1 MNEPRIT
8 GAIEKAVPKKTAAS
22 WGQVK
27 SHLAE
32 FDRRRLLA
40 LLQDLYT
47 ASRDNQIFL
56 NARLG
61 LGLDVLKPY
70 KATIARWLW
79 PDPFKNQD
87 ASVSKAKR
95 AISDYRKAIGHPAAL
110 AELMVFFCEQAAGFC
125 NDVGYQDEGYF
136 NALVRMFDAA
146 LKQSSAL
153 TEDERDRYVAR
164 LDAVRHTSHN
174 FGYGVGD
181 DMDAMLVAL
190 GFEDH

>member
-1 MNEPRIT
+1 MNEIT
-8 GAIEKAVPKKTAAS
+8 NSGVIAKSVSKKTTGNWS
-22 WGQVK
+22 QVK

-32 FDRRRLLA
+32 FDRCGLLA
-40 LLQDLYT
+40 LLQDLYA
-47 ASRDNQIFL
+47 ASRDNQAFL
-56 NARLG
+56 HARLG
-61 LGLDVLKPY
+61 LGTDVLRPY

-87 ASVSKAKR
+87 ASVSKAKH
-95 AISDYRKAIGHPAAL
+95 AISDYRKAIGQPAAL
-110 AELMVFFCEQAAGFC
+110 VELMVFFCEQAAGFC

-136 NALVRMFDAA
+136 IGLLHMFDAA

-153 TEDERDRYVAR
+153 TKDERDRYVAR

-181 DMDAMLVAL
+181 DMDAMLAAL
-190 GFEDH
+190 GFEDD